1 MADSSDF
8 EPMEETTFDVA
19 ERRLRKELLDA
30 QFDFAEAETETLL
43 VLINGPDGAG
53 KGEVLNRLNEWLD
66 PRGVSTLAY
75 DINDLEEGRRA
86 GGWRYWRDLPGKGGI
101 GLVLGSWYHV
111 MLLRRATKALDRPG
125 FLTTLERVNRVESM
139 LAAEGVRLVKVWL
152 DLSADKAARRFLKKR
167 KGPGGFKKPLVVE
180 WGVIDTKKERRRM
193 VEAAH
198 EIVQATGPKD
208 VPWSVV
214 AADDPLARDLEIG
227 RLVLAGL
234 RAAPPQPKRTRPR
247 APARPRRVSNGPAAL
262 PALDLSQKLEKPE
275 YNERLRDARR
285 RLYTLSRHQA
295 LNERAM
301 VVVFE
306 GNDAA
311 GKGGAIR
318 RLRGALDPIQS
329 TVVQIAAPTEEEL
342 AHPYLW
348 RFWRRIPDRGE
359 ITIFDRSWYGRV
371 LVERV
376 EGYATAAEWRRAYQE
391 INDFEHILHGSG
403 YIIQKF
409 WLAIDSEE
417 QLARFKAREDTP
429 YKRFKITDDDWRNR
443 EKWPLYAAAVEDMVA
458 LTSNAAA
465 PWTLVEAND
474 KRFSR
479 VKVLE
484 TLVERLE
491 AEL

>member
-1 MADSSDF
+1 MLDSNQF
-8 EPMEETTFDVA
+8 EPMDDVAFDVA
-19 ERRLRKELLDA
+19 ERKLRKELLDA
-30 QFDFAEAETETLL
+30 QFDFTEAGTETLL
-43 VLINGPDGAG
+43 VLVNGPDGAG

-66 PRGVSTLAY
+66 PRGVRAMAY
-75 DINDLEEGRRA
+75 DINDAEEGRRA
-86 GGWRYWRDLPGKGGI
+86 GGWRYWRDLPAKGTIGI
-101 GLVLGSWYHV
+101 VLGSWYHV
-111 MLLRRATKALDRPG
+111 MLLRRATKALDRKA
-125 FLTTLERVNRVESM
+125 FLTTLERVNRIEAM
-139 LAAEGVRLVKVWL
+139 LGDEGVRIVKIWL
-152 DLSADKAARRFLKKR
+152 DLTADKAAARFRKKS
-167 KGPGGFKKPLVVE
+167 KGPGGYKKPLVVE

-193 VEAAH
+193 VKAAH
-198 EIVQATGPKD
+198 EMVHATGPKD

-214 AADDPLARDLEIG
+214 PASDPLARDLEVG
-227 RLVLAGL
+227 RLVLAAL
-234 RAAPPQPKRTRPR
+234 NAAPPQPKRTRPR
-247 APARPRRVSNGPAAL
+247 APTRPRRVSSGPDAL
-262 PALDLSQKLEKPE
+262 SALDLSSKLEKSE
-275 YNERLRDARR
+275 YKERLRDARR
-285 RLYTLSRHQA
+285 RLYDLTRRKSFDS
-295 LNERAM
+295 RAM
-301 VVVFE
+301 VLVFE

-329 TVVQIAAPTEEEL
+329 TVFPVAAPSQDEL

-359 ITIFDRSWYGRV
+359 IAIFDRSWYGRV

-376 EGYATAAEWRRAYQE
+376 EGFATAADWRRAYQE
-391 INDFEHILHGSG
+391 INDFEHLLHGSG
-403 YIIQKF
+403 YIVQKF
-409 WLAIDSEE
+409 WLAIDPDE

-429 YKRFKITDDDWRNR
+429 YKRFKITADDWRNR
-443 EKWPLYAAAVEDMVA
+443 EKWPLYSAAVEDMVA

>member
-1 MADSSDF
+1 MPDSEQF
-8 EPMEETTFDVA
+8 EPMEEPAFDVA
-19 ERRLRKELLDA
+19 ERKLRKELLDA
-30 QFDFAEAETETLL
+30 QFDFTEAGTETLL
-43 VLINGPDGAG
+43 ILVNGPDGAG

-66 PRGVSTLAY
+66 PRGVRTMAY

-86 GGWRYWRDLPGKGGI
+86 GGWRYWRDLPGKGAI
-101 GLVLGSWYHV
+101 GVVLGSWYHV

-139 LAAEGVRLVKVWL
+139 LAAEGVRIVKIWL
-152 DLSADKAARRFLKKR
+152 DLSADKAAERFRKKR

-180 WGVIDTKKERRRM
+180 WSVIDTKKERRRM
-193 VEAAH
+193 VAAAH
-198 EIVQATGPKD
+198 EMVQATGSKD
-208 VPWSVV
+208 VPWNVV
-214 AADDPLARDLEIG
+214 PADDPLARDLEVG
-227 RLVLAGL
+227 RLVLAGM
-234 RAAPPQPKRTRPR
+234 RAAPPQPLRKRPR
-247 APARPRRVSNGPAAL
+247 APTRPRRVSNGPAAL
-262 PALDLSQKLEKPE
+262 PALDLDKKLEKPE
-275 YNERLRDARR
+275 YKERLREARKKLYNLTRRDA
-285 RLYTLSRHQA
+285 LS
-295 LNERAM
+295 ERAM
-301 VVVFE
+301 VLVFE

-329 TVVQIAAPTEEEL
+329 DVIPIAAPTEEEL

-348 RFWRRIPDRGE
+348 RFWRKIPDRGE
-359 ITIFDRSWYGRV
+359 IAIFDRSWYGRV

-376 EGYATAAEWRRAYQE
+376 EGFATAADWRRAYQE

-403 YIIQKF
+403 YIVHKF
-409 WLAIDSEE
+409 WLSIDPDE
-417 QLARFKAREDTP
+417 QLERFKARQDTP

-465 PWTLVEAND
+465 PWTLIEAND
-474 KRFSR
+474 KRYSR

>member
-1 MADSSDF
+1 MSDDHEF
-8 EPMEETTFDVA
+8 EPLDDAAFDVA
-19 ERRLRKELLDA
+19 ERRLRSELLNA
-30 QFDFAEAETETLL
+30 QFDFTEAGTETLL
-43 VLINGPDGAG
+43 VLVNGPDGAG

-66 PRGVSTLAY
+66 PRGVRTMAY
-75 DINDLEEGRRA
+75 DINDTEEGRRA
-86 GGWRYWRDLPGKGGI
+86 GGWRYWRDLPGRGGI
-101 GLVLGSWYHV
+101 GVVLGSWYHV
-111 MLLRRATKALDRPG
+111 MLLRRATKALDRPA
-125 FLTTLERVNRVESM
+125 FLTTLERVNRVEAM
-139 LAAEGVRLVKVWL
+139 LAAEGVRVLKLWL
-152 DLSADKAARRFLKKR
+152 DLSADKAAQRLRKKR

-180 WGVIDTKKERRRM
+180 WSAIDTKKERRRM

-198 EIVQATGPKD
+198 EMAQATGPKD
-208 VPWSVV
+208 VPWNAVP
-214 AADDPLARDLEIG
+214 ADDPLARDLAVG
-227 RLVLAGL
+227 RLVLAAL

-247 APARPRRVSNGPAAL
+247 PPTRPRRVSNGAAAL
-262 PALDLSQKLEKPE
+262 PALDLSLKLEKPE
-275 YNERLRDARR
+275 YKDRLRAAQRKLYDLTRR
-285 RLYTLSRHQA
+285 NAFRD
-295 LNERAM
+295 RAM
-301 VVVFE
+301 VLVFE

-329 TVVQIAAPTEEEL
+329 EVIPVGAPNEEEL

-359 ITIFDRSWYGRV
+359 IAIFDRSWYGRV

-376 EGYATAAEWRRAYQE
+376 EGFATAADWRRAYQE
-391 INDFEHILHGSG
+391 INDFEHVLHGSG
-403 YIIQKF
+403 YIVQKF
-409 WLAIDSEE
+409 WLAIDPDE

-474 KRFSR
+474 KRYSR
-479 VKVLE
+479 VKVIE
-484 TLVERLE
+484 TLVDRLE